1 MSLDRRTFLR
11 VGGWLAAGAAASAC
25 SPLYARLADP
35 FRPSLAWPAD
45 IPGSF
50 RALQRLTFGP
60 TAAERLAAASMG
72 VSGWIEEQL
81 APRQVADTAAELLVR
96 PFDSLSLEA
105 SDLAAWDRD
114 DVVRELRRATILRQ
128 VYSRRQ
134 LYEVMVEFWTDHFNV
149 SVEKGDCWFLKTV
162 DDRQVIRAH
171 ALGNFRDL
179 LWGSAHSPAM
189 LVYLDNQA
197 NLKDAPNENYAR
209 ELMELHTLG
218 VHGGYGQ
225 GDVMEL
231 ARCLTGW
238 SVRNRFWLGDFV
250 FQPDFHDPG
259 WKDVLRVRVE
269 PAGVAEAEGLLDV
282 LALHPSTAQHLAR
295 KLVQRFVGETVGRHA
310 ELVARVARAFLES
323 RGDIVST
330 LRALLL
336 DVRFEEEAE
345 PKFKRPVNY
354 LLSALRMLDADTD
367 GGADLLD
374 RLSVMGQLPF
384 AWATPDGPTDEAAP
398 WKGGLLSR
406 WQFALDLMTGKIGG
420 TRVPLD
426 EWMEAAGVS
435 TPDSLVDRFGS
446 ILLGS
451 APDETTRAA
460 LLSAATGSEDV
471 GAELVVAGLLSSP
484 AFQWR

>member
-1 MSLDRRTFLR
+1 MSLDRRTFLK

-25 SPLYARLADP
+25 SPLYARLADQI
-35 FRPSLAWPAD
+35 RPGVAWPAN

-60 TAAERLAAASMG
+60 TAAERLEAASMG

-81 APRQVADTAAELLVR
+81 APRQVADSAADLLVR

-105 SDLAAWDRD
+105 SDLAAWNRE
-114 DVVRELRRATILRQ
+114 DVVRDLRRATLLRQ

-134 LYEVMVEFWTDHFNV
+134 LYEVMVEFWTDHFNI
-149 SVEKGDCWFLKTV
+149 SADKGDCWFLKTV
-162 DDRQVIRAH
+162 DDREVIRAH

-189 LVYLDNQA
+189 IVYLDNQA
-197 NLKDAPNENYAR
+197 NLKGAPNENYAR

-225 GDVMEL
+225 SDVMEL

-269 PAGVAEAEGLLDV
+269 PAGQAEAEGLLDV
-282 LALHPSTAQHLAR
+282 LALHPSTAGHLAR
-295 KLVQRFVGETVGRHA
+295 KLVQRFVGETPGRHA

-323 RGDIVST
+323 RGDIGST
-330 LRALLL
+330 LRPLLL

-345 PKFKRPVNY
+345 PKFKRPVNF
-354 LLSALRMLDADTD
+354 LLSALRMLDAETD
-367 GGADLLD
+367 GGTGLQD

-406 WQFALDLMTGKIGG
+406 WQFALDLMTGRIGG
-420 TRVPLD
+420 TRVPLG
-426 EWMEAAGVS
+426 EWMEAAGVG
-435 TPDSLVDRFGS
+435 TPDSLVDNFGS
-446 ILLGS
+446 ILLGT

-460 LLSAATGSEDV
+460 LLSAATGNGEPAA
-471 GAELVVAGLLSSP
+471 GLVVAGLLSSP